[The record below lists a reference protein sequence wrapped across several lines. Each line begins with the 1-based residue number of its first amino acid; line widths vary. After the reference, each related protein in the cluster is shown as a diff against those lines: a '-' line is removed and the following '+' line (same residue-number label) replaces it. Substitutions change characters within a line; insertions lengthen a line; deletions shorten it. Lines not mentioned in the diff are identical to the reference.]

1 MPGLDALGGEIKM
14 SVGKLLW
21 LIWQSL
27 GGGGGSGGIT
37 GIIVGRLLGANTVAS
52 GQVTASAV
60 AGTLVAA
67 RSTRRQVTF
76 KNTSDTSTVYIS
88 EATVTALK
96 GTPLLAGESIT
107 VTGTILWQVIAPSG
121 SPVVSYIDEYYS

>member
-1 MPGLDALGGEIKM
+1 M

-52 GQVTASAV
+52 AQVTASAV
-60 AGTLVAA
+60 AGTLAAA

-76 KNTSDTSTVYIS
+76 KNIDSSNTVWIGP
-88 EATVTALK
+88 ATVTALN
-96 GTPLLAGESIT
+96 GQQLLAGESIT

-121 SPVVSYIDEYYS
+121 SPIVCVTDEYYS